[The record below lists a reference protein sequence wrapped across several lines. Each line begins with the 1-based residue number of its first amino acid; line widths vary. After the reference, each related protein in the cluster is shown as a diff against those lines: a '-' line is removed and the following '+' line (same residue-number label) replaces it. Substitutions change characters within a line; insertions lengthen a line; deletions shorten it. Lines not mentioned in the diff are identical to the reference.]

1 MYPVDVTEVYS
12 EPRVTARC
20 DKHGLRP
27 GTAMDLATGFTFSE
41 KKDQQRAWKILRKE
55 TPHLVMLSPPCTAR
69 SKIRAISDFKRDPK
83 VVAAEREATRK
94 HMEFCANIA
103 KFQYRAGRGFLL
115 ERPKGTGEDKEKEM
129 MSLTSL
135 PNVQTVSVDMCE
147 HGLRVRL
154 RDGSHSGLVRHA
166 STIVTNVPEIAEAI
180 QRRCSGL
187 HKHHVLEGSFQT
199 QQAAK
204 YSDGFVD
211 AILKGLKAIVTA
223 TSPVTTWNIGRR

>member
-1 MYPVDVTEVYS
+1 
-12 EPRVTARC
+12 
-20 DKHGLRP
+20 
-27 GTAMDLATGFTFSE
+27 MDLATGFNFSDS
-41 KKDQQRAWKILRKE
+41 KDQQRAWKILQE
-55 TPHLVMLSPPCTAR
+55 ESPHLVMLSPPCTAR

-94 HMEFCANIA
+94 HMEFAAKIA
-103 KFQYRAGRGFLL
+103 KYQYRAGKGFLL

-129 MSLTSL
+129 MSLTKL

-154 RDGSHSGLVRHA
+154 RDGSQSGLVRHA

-187 HKHHVLEGSFQT
+187 HKHHVLEGST
-199 QQAAK
+199 PEAR
-204 YSDGFVD
+204 
-211 AILKGLKAIVTA
+211 TA
-223 TSPVTTWNIGRR
+223 VGVA